1 MDIGKQQRVII
12 VEPEQEPV
20 LDPVADLE
28 PLTESEAAALAA
40 AWPLPLDYDPE
51 PVS

>member
-12 VEPEQEPV
+12 VE
-20 LDPVADLE
+20 LDTVETPDLQI
-28 PLTESEAAALAA
+28 TEDSSSIFEEVELVGD
-40 AWPLPLDYDPE
+40 WPLPLDMDPE